1 MRHAIQSLFN
11 NITELRY
18 DLAMEYRKLGNTEI
32 DVSVICLGTMT
43 WGQQNTRDEA
53 FAQMDY
59 ACSQGVNFFDTAE
72 LYAIPPKAETYGR
85 TEEIIGEWLQ
95 ARSSRQQIVL
105 ASKIAG
111 PGEGWIPHIRN
122 GKTRFN
128 RIDIASA
135 LDASLQ
141 RLQTDYLDLY
151 QLHWPQRQANFFGKL
166 GFDTPT
172 DEHITPILETLEALG
187 EQVKAGKVGHIGLSN
202 ETPWGVMQF
211 LHYAEQAGL
220 PRIVSV
226 QNPYS
231 LLNRSYE
238 IGLAEISWRE
248 QAGLLAY
255 SPLGFGVLSGKYLDG
270 LYPDNARLTL
280 FPDYT
285 RYSNAAAIT
294 ATGQYIALARQ
305 HNLDPAQMAL
315 AYVNSRPFLTSTIIG
330 ATTMEQLKSNIDS
343 INLVLPDDAIA
354 GIEAIHQAHPNPS
367 P

>member
-1 MRHAIQSLFN
+1 
-11 NITELRY
+11 
-18 DLAMEYRKLGNTEI
+18 MEYRKLGHTDI
-32 DVSVICLGTMT
+32 DVSVICLGSMT
-43 WGQQNTRDEA
+43 WGQQNTAEQA
-53 FAQMDY
+53 FEQMDY
-59 ACSQGVNFFDTAE
+59 AVSQGINFFDTAE
-72 LYAIPPKAETYGR
+72 LYAIPPRTETYGR

-95 ARSSRQQIVL
+95 TRGKRDQLIL

-111 PGEGWIPHIRN
+111 PGEDWIPHIRN
-122 GKTRFN
+122 GKTHFN
-128 RIDIASA
+128 RIDIAEA

-151 QLHWPQRQANFFGKL
+151 QLHWPQREANFFGQL
-166 GFDTPT
+166 GFEIPEE
-172 DEHITPILETLEALG
+172 EHLTPILETLEALA
-187 EQVKAGKVGHIGLSN
+187 EQVKAGKIRHIGLSN

-211 LHYAEQAGL
+211 LHYAEQADL

-255 SPLGFGVLSGKYLDG
+255 SPLGFGVLSGKYLG
-270 LYPDNARLTL
+270 GNRPKNARLSL

-285 RYSNAAAIT
+285 RYSNDAAIA
-294 ATGQYIALARQ
+294 ATERYVALAQQ
-305 HNLDPAQMAL
+305 HLLDPAQMAL
-315 AYVNSRPFLTSTIIG
+315 AYVNTRPFLTSTIIG
-330 ATTMEQLKSNIDS
+330 ATTMEQLKRNIDS
-343 INLVLPDDAIA
+343 INLSLSAEVLK
-354 GIEAIHQAHPNPS
+354 GIEAIHSEHPNPS